1 MRLTQPFIIPDVVD
15 NIQHERRQFANVM
28 YNQIELC
35 LDHWL
40 PDDYNP
46 DQKEREVIDMLT
58 TDGQVNNEPLKIYP
72 NMGKS
77 LSPYFQHCTWKRRLD
92 CKCFHQLKEYLTI
105 NQRRHE
111 IDPTK
116 TMLTMYPDY
125 FKYRSGGQLTAWGAP
140 HRDYAFHG
148 GVEDIPMGGWVNLDA
163 HIQTFSYIPDTCIPN
178 RQREGYVRVDT
189 KIAPSDNFRELNV
202 PPGAMVVFPSTL
214 IHRVARRSRT
224 SPGIDTASMRMY
236 TSFLLREV
244 GDELVPDVEV
254 NNIHSFRTFR
264 PLPDKGTPK
273 DTRRIQNLPQ
283 LMVSLY
289 PRTRDGFEQQW
300 CENNQHYN
308 DTTPE
313 NSNIPQYFIAPAEVS
328 THEPTAWSITPYKDP
343 ELQKFR
349 GVRLLE
355 RQPDVTVIWATSSES
370 EGESGTHLTDWAAG
384 HSGGAGAGAGTGA
397 GNNYDNATMEDIFG
411 PESSSSSSSDDN
423 LPINQ
428 LVQKNKRK
436 LVHESESPTPKRTY
450 ITIDGPIDTGSAD
463 SNEPDQD
470 PTSDHE
476 ESMWV
481 EDKQH
486 NTRSNQSVE
495 VVPAPAPAP
504 VHVID
509 VVTDTED
516 EGNDGDIDDDE

>member
-58 TDGQVNNEPLKIYP
+58 TDGRVNNEYLRIYP
-72 NMGKS
+72 NMGKAM
-77 LSPYFQHCTWKRRLD
+77 SPYFQHCTWKRRLD
-92 CKCFHQLKEYLTI
+92 CKCFHQLKEYLTNNSEVHQI
-105 NQRRHE
+105 TPDQ
-111 IDPTK
+111 
-116 TMLTMYPDY
+116 TMLTMFPDY

-140 HRDYAFHG
+140 HRDHAFHG
-148 GVEDIPMGGWVNLDA
+148 GVEDIPIGGWVNLDA

-178 RQREGYVRVDT
+178 RPREGYVPVET
-189 KIAPSDNFRELNV
+189 NIAPSDNFRQLNV

-254 NNIHSFRTFR
+254 NNIHSITTFG
-264 PLPDKGTPK
+264 PLPDKGTEK
-273 DTRRIQNLPQ
+273 DTERIQNIPVNMLRFSGT
-283 LMVSLY
+283 LKN
-289 PRTRDGFEQQW
+289 FEPNW
-300 CENNQHYN
+300 CENNSHWERN
-308 DTTPE
+308 NVRE
-313 NSNIPQYFIAPAEVS
+313 NSNIPTFFQNAAEVS
-328 THEPTAWSITPYKDP
+328 THEPTAWSITQYGDE
-343 ELQKFR
+343 ELEKFQ
-349 GVRLLE
+349 GVLLLE
-355 RQPDVTVIWATSSES
+355 RQPDVTVISATSSES